1 MKVILRED
9 DKKLGSAGD
18 LVEVKAGFA
27 RNYLFPRNL
36 AVRADASQMKRLEHE
51 KKVLHDKKEKSL
63 KEFKLLAAQIDKASC
78 TISVTVGDEDK
89 MFGSVTAMDIT
100 EALAKEGVELDK
112 KHIHLEEPIKT
123 LGVFSVPIKLSPEVE
138 TTLKVWVVKA

>member
-18 LVEVKAGFA
+18 VVEVKAGFA

-51 KKVLHDKKEKSL
+51 RKVLNDKKEKGL
-63 KEFKLLAAQIDKASC
+63 KEFKALAAQIDKASC

-89 MFGSVTAMDIT
+89 MFGSVTSIDIA

-112 KHIHLEEPIKT
+112 KHIHLEEPIKA

-138 TTLKVWVVKA
+138 TDLKVWVIKA